1 MSFVRTPPTTKA
13 RQRRIIAVL
22 LGIVMLGGV
31 FNLIFSPATRTE
43 KSQTEEYQIV
53 DITVPPPPP
62 PPPPEEE
69 NMNEPEDMEEAI
81 EPLETSAAPESVS
94 EESSE
99 VDLGIDIGDLVSSN
113 GSGFSMEIPRFGR
126 GGGGGDGDD
135 SLMGGGMD
143 SPPSPVS
150 KTQPT
155 YPASLLKKGIG
166 GKVLVTCVVD
176 DSGRIISTS
185 IKVSS
190 GHPDLDKAAINAV
203 NKWKF
208 KPGMKSGKS
217 VKATCLV
224 PFNFE
229 VKNA

>member
-1 MSFVRTPPTTKA
+1 M
-13 RQRRIIAVL
+13 IGVL
-22 LGIVMLGGV
+22 LGVVLLAGVADFLFSGG
-31 FNLIFSPATRTE
+31 NHGGEQKA
-43 KSQTEEYQIV
+43 EEYQIV

-69 NMNEPEDMEEAI
+69 DMEEPEEIEEPI
-81 EPLETSAAPESVS
+81 EPLEMSAAPENSA
-94 EESSE
+94 EENSD
-99 VDLGIDIGDLVSSN
+99 VDLGIDIGDLVSST
-113 GSGFSMEIPRFGR
+113 GSGFAMDIPRFGR
-126 GGGGGDGDD
+126 GSGGGGDGDD

-143 SPPSPVS
+143 SPPSPVN
-150 KTQPT
+150 KAQPT
-155 YPASLLKKGIG
+155 YPGALLKKGIG

-176 DSGRIISTS
+176 DTGRVVSTS
-185 IKVSS
+185 IKMSS

-217 VKATCLV
+217 IKATCVV

-229 VKNA
+229 VKKA

>member
-1 MSFVRTPPTTKA
+1 M
-13 RQRRIIAVL
+13 
-22 LGIVMLGGV
+22 
-31 FNLIFSPATRTE
+31 E
-43 KSQTEEYQIV
+43 
-53 DITVPPPPP
+53 
-62 PPPPEEE
+62 
-69 NMNEPEDMEEAI
+69 EPEDEEPV
-81 EPLETSAAPESVS
+81 EPLEMSATPESTS

-99 VDLGIDIGDLVSSN
+99 VDLGIDIGDLVSSS
-113 GSGFSMEIPRFGR
+113 GSGFSMEIPRFSR

-150 KTQPT
+150 KTQPA
-155 YPASLLKKGIG
+155 YPGSLLKKGIG

-176 DSGRIISTS
+176 DSGRVVSTS
-185 IKVSS
+185 IKMSS

-208 KPGMKSGKS
+208 KPGMKAGKS
-217 VKATCLV
+217 IKATCVV

-229 VKNA
+229 VKKA